1 MTYLRRPH
9 FLPSLTSFVKSIY
22 LFLVILG
29 GLFPASLLNSMFVN
43 HTLLSSTQHFPASLP
58 NNMFVNRAV
67 GSSTQQTGCSD
78 SYGPAVN
85 LADGVV
91 LSTEVVQM
99 PTGLEHISLLDIDV
113 TKPDVLLNIV
123 LAHNRLISPDE
134 TVTSMANRSN
144 ALAGINGDF
153 YEINGPGRPIGMLMM
168 NGKLLQ
174 SPTVYAVLGIT
185 STQRLTFGFES
196 FSGNVIRGT
205 ASHKLRAINHFV
217 EINEGKLVLLTPDL
231 GAPVSLRGD
240 TVVALLHPLAN
251 SADGFRVVSV
261 QTNVTQLPA
270 LSGQDALAS
279 TGAGGAWL
287 SANLHA
293 GDSLRITTQ
302 LSPDP
307 QLVQTIGGG
316 PIVIKDGAF
325 YNDPY
330 PPAPVE
336 TYMPNAVTAV
346 SVTKDGT
353 HVCFVV
359 FDGQR
364 SDPVKSV
371 GLTHAQAAQYLLAH
385 GAYQAILLD
394 TGGSTEMVARL
405 PNQHGVSVMN
415 WPADGFERPVAN
427 GLFVY
432 SVPVPPD
439 PTYCSLLF
447 QVLAEGNGCKSEITL
462 DRVGVRCIVESQVLA
477 EGNGCKS
484 EITLDRVAVRCI
496 VESEERRRGL
506 C

>member
-1 MTYLRRPH
+1 MTCLRRPR
-9 FLPSLTSFVKSIY
+9 FFPSLTSFVKSKY

-29 GLFPASLLNSMFVN
+29 GLFPASLPNS
-43 HTLLSSTQHFPASLP
+43 
-58 NNMFVNRAV
+58 MFVNRAV

-78 SYGPAVN
+78 SYAPAVN

-99 PTGLEHISLLDIDV
+99 PTGLEHVSLLDIDV
-113 TKPDVLLNIV
+113 TKPDVLLSIV

-240 TVVALLHPLAN
+240 TVVALLQPLAN

-270 LSGQDALAS
+270 LSGQDTLFLQILMQKTS
-279 TGAGGAWL
+279 ISLKLLCIFVNFYCTIKEHEI
-287 SANLHA
+287 HA
-293 GDSLRITTQ
+293 KKERTQHGTEIWFACSPGLDNGSGTYQGPRGSLR
-302 LSPDP
+302 
-307 QLVQTIGGG
+307 
-316 PIVIKDGAF
+316 
-325 YNDPY
+325 NDD
-330 PPAPVE
+330 
-336 TYMPNAVTAV
+336 
-346 SVTKDGT
+346 KG
-353 HVCFVV
+353 
-359 FDGQR
+359 R
-364 SDPVKSV
+364 S
-371 GLTHAQAAQYLLAH
+371 
-385 GAYQAILLD
+385 
-394 TGGSTEMVARL
+394 
-405 PNQHGVSVMN
+405 
-415 WPADGFERPVAN
+415 N
-427 GLFVY
+427 G
-432 SVPVPPD
+432 
-439 PTYCSLLF
+439 
-447 QVLAEGNGCKSEITL
+447 
-462 DRVGVRCIVESQVLA
+462 
-477 EGNGCKS
+477 
-484 EITLDRVAVRCI
+484 
-496 VESEERRRGL
+496 
-506 C
+506 